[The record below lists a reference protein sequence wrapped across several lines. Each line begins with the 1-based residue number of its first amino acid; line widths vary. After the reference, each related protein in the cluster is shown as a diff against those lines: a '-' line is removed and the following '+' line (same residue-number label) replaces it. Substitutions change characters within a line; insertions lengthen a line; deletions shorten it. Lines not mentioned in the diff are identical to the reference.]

1 MRGAPLK
8 KSSPRLRDD
17 ELARY
22 RIRIRGGPSSS
33 FLDWLRDP
41 QVEIVREGDG
51 SIITTLTGTVADQ
64 AALHGL
70 LTSLRD
76 LGVPLLSVER
86 LEKGTRR

>member
-1 MRGAPLK
+1 
-8 KSSPRLRDD
+8 
-17 ELARY
+17 
-22 RIRIRGGPSSS
+22 
-33 FLDWLRDP
+33 LDWLRDP

-86 LEKGTRR
+86 LEKGAGR

>member
-1 MRGAPLK
+1 LK
-8 KSSPRLRDD
+8 RPNPPFRDD
-17 ELARY
+17 EPALY
-22 RIRIRGGPSSS
+22 RVRIRGGLSAS
-33 FLDWLRDP
+33 FSDWLRDAE
-41 QVEIVREGDG
+41 VKVVRDGDG
-51 SIITTLTGTVADQ
+51 SIVTTLTGTVADQ